1 MSENVRATPNYDE
14 LNDSIV
20 ITRIVKGVKT
30 QVVVD
35 NLLKIKVS
43 KLETLGDYLKRLED
57 ENEMMKRDQ
66 LALSKKL
73 DESLVIQ
80 KQLAQALSLTQ
91 DTVKLINDKLSL
103 EGRL

>member
-1 MSENVRATPNYDE
+1 MSEQVKMTPNYDE

-20 ITRIVKGVKT
+20 ITRMVKGVKT

-35 NLLKIKVS
+35 NILKIKVS

-57 ENEMMKRDQ
+57 ENSKLKSDQ
-66 LALSKKL
+66 VVLSKKL
-73 DESLVIQ
+73 DDAVAIQSQLV
-80 KQLAQALSLTQ
+80 QALKLTQ
-91 DTVKLINDKLSL
+91 DAVKLINDKLSL

>member
-1 MSENVRATPNYDE
+1 MVENVRATPNYDE

>member
-57 ENEMMKRDQ
+57 EKEMMKRDQ